1 MNRKINIFFL
11 LFILS
16 GCINNLNSSSIKN
29 SSSFKGYDDISSTIV
44 DPGSYD
50 KVNQFVVE
58 GKVISIDGTK
68 VKPFNTDMT
77 LTSYSEQVYNS
88 LSPIY
93 DYHIKRLHILF
104 DRYNKYYDENGNII
118 NNLNVINDSYASNK
132 EIIVDQELFNLL
144 ELSIELAK
152 ITKGYFNPTMGSLID
167 GWNKYFSPFGET
179 NDSFT
184 IQDENNITSRIIS
197 IVDYKDLDEV
207 IELNKEKLSVKFNR
221 YNKAGINT
229 VIISLGAIA
238 KGYAIEYLKEKYAR
252 HEVPLILS
260 GSASST
266 YVKGINPNPNR
277 DNWTILV
284 NSPYKDVLLENYP
297 LIINELTPEHA
308 ISTSGDYEQ
317 SFYYYDNDELIRRHH
332 ILNPYTGHSEDYYRS
347 VTLFSESRPD
357 VLDALS
363 TALFNINDFELIK
376 EIIDEVEL
384 TYNINID
391 YMLQKEISDK
401 TLNLY
406 LNEGYEKT
414 ITKKY
419 TDTIKINEIV
429 RVE

>member
-1 MNRKINIFFL
+1 M
-11 LFILS
+11 
-16 GCINNLNSSSIKN
+16 
-29 SSSFKGYDDISSTIV
+29 
-44 DPGSYD
+44 
-50 KVNQFVVE
+50 
-58 GKVISIDGTK
+58 
-68 VKPFNTDMT
+68 
-77 LTSYSEQVYNS
+77 
-88 LSPIY
+88 
-93 DYHIKRLHILF
+93 
-104 DRYNKYYDENGNII
+104 
-118 NNLNVINDSYASNK
+118 
-132 EIIVDQELFNLL
+132 
-144 ELSIELAK
+144 
-152 ITKGYFNPTMGSLID
+152 
-167 GWNKYFSPFGET
+167 
-179 NDSFT
+179 
-184 IQDENNITSRIIS
+184 
-197 IVDYKDLDEV
+197 
-207 IELNKEKLSVKFNR
+207 
-221 YNKAGINT
+221 
-229 VIISLGAIA
+229 
-238 KGYAIEYLKEKYAR
+238 
-252 HEVPLILS
+252 PLILS

-317 SFYYYDNDELIRRHH
+317 SFYYYDNDKLIRRHH

-376 EIIDEVEL
+376 EIIDEAEL

-391 YMLQKEISDK
+391 YMFQKEIGDK

>member
-1 MNRKINIFFL
+1 MNRKINMFFL

-16 GCINNLNSSSIKN
+16 GCINNSSSSSINN

-44 DPGSYD
+44 DPGSN
-50 KVNQFVVE
+50 KETRQFVVE
-58 GKVISIDGTK
+58 GKVTAIDGAK

-77 LTSYSEQVYNS
+77 LTSYSENVYNS

-104 DRYNKYYDENGNII
+104 DRYNKYYDENGKII
-118 NNLNVINDSYASNK
+118 NNLKVINDSYASNK
-132 EIIVDQELFNLL
+132 EIIVDQDLFNLL
-144 ELSIELAK
+144 ELSIELSN

-167 GWNKYFSPFGET
+167 GWNKYFSPFGDT
-179 NDSFT
+179 NESFT
-184 IQDENNITSRIIS
+184 IEDEKNIVSRTAS
-197 IVDYKDLDEV
+197 IVDYNDLDEV

-221 YNKAGINT
+221 YNKAGINS

-238 KGYAIEYLKEKYAR
+238 KGYAIEYLKDKYSR
-252 HEVPLILS
+252 HDVPLILS

-277 DNWTILV
+277 DNWTVLV
-284 NSPYKDVLLENYP
+284 NSPYKDNIFGVYP
-297 LIINELTPEHA
+297 LLINELTPEHA

-317 SFYYYDNDELIRRHH
+317 LFYYYDNDELVRRHH

-357 VLDALS
+357 ILDALS
-363 TALFNINDFELIK
+363 TALFNIDDFEIIK
-376 EIIDEVEL
+376 EIIDEIEN

-391 YMLQKEISDK
+391 YMFQKEISDK

-429 RVE
+429 RID